1 MWLFDI
7 YYDIYSRE
15 MNRSIFVVEWE
26 KGKCD
31 SNPNPRF
38 KRRRYDKP
46 IYIVVEEWHTPESQG
61 DTGDWDF
68 YTFMTYQ
75 DAAIFIAEL
84 CMKFNSPAQ
93 QRLMEAAEQLVTDI
107 TKENKKAF
115 KKMEADQRQK
125 QIEEQRKLKEQKKI
139 EEQRKIEEQKRI
151 EQAHN
156 KHVYAFDMNN
166 GTVKIGVSN
175 NVSKRRAAVSS
186 SSGLEI
192 PRWCYTE
199 TFRDYRAYG
208 IESECHKFFAPRR
221 TKGEFFK
228 ISYEEAR
235 DKLQTYGKI
244 FEETA

>member
-1 MWLFDI
+1 MG
-7 YYDIYSRE
+7 RK
-15 MNRSIFVVEWE
+15 IFVVECE

-31 SNPNPRF
+31 RNPNPRF
-38 KRRRYDKP
+38 KRRRYDKA

-84 CMKFNSPAQ
+84 CMKFNSPMQ
-93 QRLMEAAEQLVTDI
+93 RRLMEAAEHLVTDI
-107 TKENKKAF
+107 TKEHKKAV
-115 KKMEADQRQK
+115 KQMEVEQRQK
-125 QIEEQRKLKEQKKI
+125 QIEEQRRFEQL
-139 EEQRKIEEQKRI
+139 
-151 EQAHN
+151 HS
-156 KHVYAFDMNN
+156 KHVYAFDLSN

-175 NVSKRRAAVSS
+175 DVGRRRVDISN

-199 TFRDYRAYG
+199 ALKDKRAYE
-208 IESECHKFFAPRR
+208 IESACHKFFAPRR
-221 TKGEFFK
+221 TRGEFFK
-228 ISYEEAR
+228 IPYEEAR